1 MKLSSRDRNI
11 NTWKVV
17 VFALTFVIAY
27 GIIIFSIPS
36 QGVAYSLKLGQ
47 VSTVDI
53 LAPTESNFISEY
65 RTEQERIAAEKEVN
79 NLYYPVD
86 PGIARRQI
94 EKLRGAITFISVIRE
109 DQYSNLSEKIEDI
122 GLLSDIK
129 PNNEIADKILQVSL
143 IQWQNLQEEALNV
156 LEQAMRDY
164 IREDNLHEI
173 IRSIPSLIR
182 FTFSQ
187 EQANIIVAL
196 VSPFV
201 VPNSLFNEEATLA
214 AKQEARNSVNPVIRT
229 VAAGEAIVRRGQI
242 ITATTMED
250 LNHYNLVA
258 PVDQTRIY
266 VTVFFLVSLI
276 TIVTALYLGSSQH
289 HQRMVLREIILI
301 SLVFLLFLVGARLII
316 PNRVVIPYLFPIAA
330 FGLVISSLFTIEFGL
345 ISSLALI
352 FLISYNLP
360 NSAVLTIYY
369 LLPGIC
375 GLLILGNGRRILHF
389 LWSGLFIG
397 LCGTA
402 VIIAFRFTDAT
413 LDTLGLFTLIGASFF
428 NGIASASL
436 ALLLQYL
443 SAHLL
448 GMITPL
454 QLLELSRP
462 DHPMMQFLL
471 QNAPGTYQ
479 HSLQVAN
486 LAERAA
492 DQIKADALLCR
503 VGAFYH
509 DVGKAANPQYFIENQ
524 LPGKRNPHEDL
535 DPYTSA
541 TVIIKHVSD
550 GSRLAKKY
558 KLPPRI
564 HDFIVEH
571 HGTLLARYQ
580 YSRAI
585 EERKSDTDEVDI
597 EQFRYPGPKPGSK
610 ETAIL
615 MLADGCEARARADY
629 PKNQEELTK
638 LVEEVVAFYEKEGQ
652 FSTTSLTLSD
662 LTIIS
667 SSFVNTL
674 KNMYHPRIQYPEAK
688 QQNDPSIFK
697 N

>member
-122 GLLSDIK
+122 GLLSDIN